1 MPMIQW
7 MNKAK
12 DNFTLRKE
20 GLNLARVRSLNPEPK
35 KKSRPPLTA
44 EGKEKQMISLAIDC
58 AEKQLREGTASSQVI
73 THYLKLASIKNQ
85 LEMEKLKKENE
96 LLKAKTE
103 AIKASELHAEMYAKA
118 IAAIRRYSG
127 AGTDDEDLQ

>member
-1 MPMIQW
+1 M
-7 MNKAK
+7 
-12 DNFTLRKE
+12 
-20 GLNLARVRSLNPEPK
+20 ARVRKLNPEPV
-35 KKSRPPLTA
+35 KKSRPALTA
-44 EGKEKQMISLAIDC
+44 EGREKQMISLAIDC

-73 THYLKLASIKNQ
+73 THYLKLASTKNL

-103 AIKASELHAEMYAKA
+103 AIKSAKSQEELYAKA

-127 AGTDDEDLQ
+127 AGEEDVEDI